1 MLENTFIHLPN
12 FGPRRERR
20 LWKRGV
26 LSWDDFL
33 ERFGSSPFHRAQCS
47 HVAASRYALSQ
58 DDPDYFSS
66 CLPPGETWR
75 ALPHFPKTAYLDI
88 ETTGLAPE
96 TDHMTVIGVFDGVD
110 THSYVHGKNLNDFA
124 KDIRNYDMV
133 VTFNGSMF
141 DLPFIRK
148 HMDAKLPK
156 LHVDLRFLLASLGVR
171 GGLKKIEQQF
181 GMEREDDLKGL
192 NGYDAVK
199 MWQAYRRGDD
209 AALDRLVRYN
219 SADIGNLKNLA
230 EWAYR
235 EKRKL
240 TGFDDF

>member
-75 ALPHFPKTAYLDI
+75 A
-88 ETTGLAPE
+88 
-96 TDHMTVIGVFDGVD
+96 
-110 THSYVHGKNLNDFA
+110 
-124 KDIRNYDMV
+124 
-133 VTFNGSMF
+133 GS
-141 DLPFIRK
+141 P
-148 HMDAKLPK
+148 
-156 LHVDLRFLLASLGVR
+156 VSQTASLV
-171 GGLKKIEQQF
+171 GLRSRIAPVCAGPPTF
-181 GMEREDDLKGL
+181 RDLVPP
-192 NGYDAVK
+192 YS
-199 MWQAYRRGDD
+199 AYRVSGWK
-209 AALDRLVRYN
+209 A
-219 SADIGNLKNLA
+219 
-230 EWAYR
+230 
-235 EKRKL
+235 
-240 TGFDDF
+240 